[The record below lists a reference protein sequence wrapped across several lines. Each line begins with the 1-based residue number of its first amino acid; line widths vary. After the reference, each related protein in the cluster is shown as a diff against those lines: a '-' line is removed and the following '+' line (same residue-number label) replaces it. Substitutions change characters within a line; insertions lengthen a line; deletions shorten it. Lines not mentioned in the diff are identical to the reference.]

1 MNLREFW
8 VSKLKIP
15 NKKNPFNINIDIKH
29 FVKMKKKKKKK
40 IYFLCLNVINRYKKT
55 DVRKKKKKKTQLMG
69 YASLSKYSR
78 AYRPTQAIAHY

>member
-29 FVKMKKKKKKK
+29 FVKMKKEKKKK

-55 DVRKKKKKKTQLMG
+55 DVRKKKKKKKT
-69 YASLSKYSR
+69 R
-78 AYRPTQAIAHY
+78 